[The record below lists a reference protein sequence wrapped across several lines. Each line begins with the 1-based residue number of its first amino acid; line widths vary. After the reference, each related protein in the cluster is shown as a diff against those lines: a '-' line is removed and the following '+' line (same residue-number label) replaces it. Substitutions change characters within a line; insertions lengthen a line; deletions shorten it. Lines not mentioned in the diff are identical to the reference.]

1 MATQIHRVSG
11 TAPQNL
17 VTALGLTNG
26 TRYIMQVITGGVIR
40 YGQFTSAPPSAFEG
54 HLLGYRELI
63 GFEADSSEGFYVE
76 GD

>member
-1 MATQIHRVSG
+1 MATRPYRESASSP
-11 TAPQNL
+11 TDL
-17 VTALGLTNG
+17 VTELSLTNG

-63 GFEADSSEGFYVE
+63 GFEADSSEGLYVE